1 MKTVLRLTGA
11 QHNDLRE
18 HLFPDDGWEAAA
30 FAVCGRRAGAS
41 RHILTV
47 KEIVP
52 IPYADCPVRTPVR
65 VTWNSNVLLALLE
78 RAMKS
83 GEAIVK
89 FHSHRGDYP
98 WFSETDDL
106 SDRDFFS
113 SADGWTDTVHPH
125 ASCVMLPDGKMFG
138 RTGKSGGEFEP
149 LSLIAVA
156 GDDLLFWHAETKG
169 DSEIEPEFAL
179 RHIQAFGDGTFNILR
194 RLSVAVV
201 GCSGTGSPLIEQLAR
216 LGIGRLVLVD
226 PDIIE
231 HKNLNRIVNAAQADA
246 ERNELKVEVLARAV
260 RAMGTGVEVV
270 PIADTLFN
278 PEVILTV
285 AECDLAFGC
294 MDSAESRQL
303 LNRLAVFYNLPYI
316 DLGVSLDADG
326 AGSVENAA
334 CSVHYLQPG
343 RSSLMS
349 RGMFTPQDL
358 YEESLKRTNPDEY
371 DKQLQEKYIRG
382 VAVDRPAVISLN
394 MLAASVAVNELLARI
409 HRFRDDENSRFAATI
424 ISLTQGQ
431 TYHRKEGEACRNL
444 SRHVGRGDVDP
455 LIDSAG
461 LEMPPARAKQ
471 ERENQ

>member
-11 QHNDLRE
+11 QYTNLRE
-18 HLFPDDGWEAAA
+18 HLFPADGCEAAA
-30 FAVCGRRAGAS
+30 FAVCGRRAGAN
-41 RHILTV
+41 RHVLTV
-47 KEIVP
+47 REIVP
-52 IPYADCPVRTPVR
+52 IPYKDCPVRTPVR
-65 VTWNSNVLLALLE
+65 VTWNSKVLLPLLE

-98 WFSETDDL
+98 RFSETDDI

-113 SADGWTDTVHPH
+113 SAFGWTESVYPH
-125 ASCVMLPDGKMFG
+125 ASCVMLSDGKIFG
-138 RTGKSGGEFEP
+138 RIAKPSGDFEP
-149 LSLIAVA
+149 LSLVAVA
-156 GDDLLFWHAETKG
+156 GNDLFFWHAETKS
-169 DSEIEPEFAL
+169 DSQDEPEFAL

-216 LGIGRLVLVD
+216 LGIGKLVLID
-226 PDIIE
+226 PDRIE
-231 HKNLNRIVNAAQADA
+231 HKNLNRIVNATKADA
-246 ERNELKVEVLARAV
+246 ERNEVKVEVLARAI

-270 PIADTLFN
+270 PVADTLFN

-285 AECDLAFGC
+285 AECDLALGC
-294 MDSAESRQL
+294 VDSVEARQL

-316 DLGVSLDADG
+316 DLGVSLDANG

-371 DKQLQEKYIRG
+371 EKQLKEKYIRG

-409 HRFRDDENSRFAATI
+409 HRFRDDENSRFATTI

-431 TYHRKEGEACRNL
+431 TYHRKEGEPCQNL
-444 SRHVGRGDVDP
+444 SRHIRRGDVDP
-455 LIDSAG
+455 LLDSAG
-461 LEMPPARAKQ
+461 LQKPQ
-471 ERENQ
+471 S

>member
-1 MKTVLRLTGA
+1 MQTVLRFNGL
-11 QHNDLRE
+11 QYDSLRE
-18 HLFPDDGWEAAA
+18 HLFPDDGCEAAA
-30 FAVCGRRAGAS
+30 FAVCGRRAGDS

-52 IPYADCPVRTPVR
+52 IPYDDCPVRTPIR
-65 VTWNSNVLLALLE
+65 VTWNSDVLLSLLK
-78 RAMKS
+78 RTMVT

-98 WFSETDDL
+98 RFSETDDI

-113 SADGWTDTVHPH
+113 SVYSWTDSIYPH

-138 RTGKSGGEFEP
+138 RTANLNGKFEP
-149 LSLIAVA
+149 VSLITIA
-156 GDDLLFWHAETKG
+156 GDDLHFWHDETNRTEKME
-169 DSEIEPEFAL
+169 SEFAL

-216 LGIGRLVLVD
+216 LGIGRLVIID
-226 PDIIE
+226 PDRIE
-231 HKNLNRIVNAAQADA
+231 NKNLNRIINATKADA
-246 ERNELKVEVLARAV
+246 DRGELKVEVLARAI
-260 RAMGTGVEVV
+260 RAMGTGIEVV

-278 PEVILTV
+278 PKVVLAV

-294 MDSAESRQL
+294 MDSVEGRQL
-303 LNRLAVFYNLPYI
+303 LNRLAVFYNIPYF

-326 AGSVENAA
+326 LGNVENAA

-349 RGMFTPQDL
+349 RGMFTPQEL
-358 YEESLKRTNPDEY
+358 YEESLKRTNPEEY
-371 DKQLQEKYIRG
+371 AKQLKEKYIRG

-394 MLAASVAVNELLARI
+394 MLAASVAVNELLARV
-409 HRFRDDENSRFAATI
+409 HRFREDGNERFAATI

-444 SRHVGRGDVDP
+444 SRHTGRGDVEP
-455 LIDSAG
+455 LLDTTG
-461 LEMPPARAKQ
+461 LEKTPS
-471 ERENQ
+471 